1 MPAVPLGALMKKI
14 LGGLA
19 AFLLLLAAILV
30 VHASTLRSRQI
41 EARPVT
47 DLQVDARAAAEHL
60 AAALRFRT
68 VSRPDGQP
76 AEPAQMAGLDG
87 YLDQSFPRVH
97 AALSREVVNGYSL
110 LYTWRGT
117 DPALAPVLLLSHL
130 DVVPPETAGGRGWTV
145 PPFSGRI
152 AGGWIWGRGALDDKM
167 GVVGALEAAEL
178 LLARGYR
185 PRRTVLLAFGHDEE
199 VGGHRGAAAIAE
211 LLRRRGVKPELVL
224 DEGGLIGE
232 RLVPGLAAPVA
243 LIGTAEKGYL
253 SLELAVRAPGGHSS
267 MPPPHTA
274 IGILAAALAR
284 LESHPM
290 RARIAGA
297 TAESYAFL
305 GPELPFGPR
314 VFLGNLWLF
323 EPLAVRVLEASPASN
338 ATLRTTTAVTIIQA
352 GVKDNVLPP
361 EARAVVNFRI
371 LPGDSIAAV
380 EAHVRRTIA
389 DRRVQVSR
397 YGTTATEPSAE
408 SPTAA
413 PGFQLLART
422 VREVA
427 PGVVV
432 APNLLSG
439 ATDSRHYATV
449 LGVLPYR
456 FVPMRLGAA
465 DLARIHGTDERLG
478 VANFAEIVRFYAQLL
493 RNGAS

>member
-1 MPAVPLGALMKKI
+1 MKKVVS
-14 LGGLA
+14 GLA
-19 AFLLLLAAILV
+19 AVLLLLAAIV
-30 VHASTLRSRQI
+30 TVRASMLRSRQV

-47 DLQVDARAAAEHL
+47 DLQVDAPAAAERL

-68 VSRPDGQP
+68 VSRPDGLP
-76 AEPAQMAGLDG
+76 AEPDQMAGLDQ
-87 YLDQSFPRVH
+87 YLDRSFPRVH
-97 AALSREVVNGYSL
+97 AALSRELVNGYSL

-117 DPALAPVLLLSHL
+117 DPALPPILLLSHL
-130 DVVPPETAGGRGWTV
+130 DVVPPETSGGHGWTV

-152 AGGWIWGRGALDDKM
+152 VGGWIWGRGALDDKM

-199 VGGHRGAAAIAE
+199 VGGYRGAAALAA
-211 LLRRRGVKPELVL
+211 LLRRRGVKPELLL

-232 RLVPGLAAPVA
+232 RLIPGLAAPAA

-253 SLELAVRAPGGHSS
+253 SLEIVVRAPGGHSS

-274 IGILAAALAR
+274 IGILAVALAR
-284 LESHPM
+284 LESRPM
-290 RARIAGA
+290 PARIAGA

-305 GPELPFGPR
+305 APELPFGPR
-314 VFLGNLWLF
+314 AFLGNLWLF
-323 EPLAVRVLEASPASN
+323 RPLAVRVLAASPASN
-338 ATLRTTTAVTIIQA
+338 ATLRTTTAITIVQA

-380 EAHVRRTIA
+380 EAYVRRAIA
-389 DRRVQVSR
+389 DRRVVVGR
-397 YGTTATEPSAE
+397 YGNTATEPSAE

-439 ATDSRHYATV
+439 ATDSRHYATL

-465 DLARIHGTDERLG
+465 DLARLHGTDERLG

-493 RNGAS
+493 RNAAS

>member
-1 MPAVPLGALMKKI
+1 MKKI

-19 AFLLLLAAILV
+19 AFLLFLAVIV
-30 VHASTLRSRQI
+30 TVRASMLRSRQVA
-41 EARPVT
+41 ARPVT

-68 VSRPDGQP
+68 VSRPDGLP
-76 AEPAQMAGLDG
+76 AEPDQMAGLDA
-87 YLDQSFPRVH
+87 YLDQAFPRVH
-97 AALSREVVNGYSL
+97 AALSREIVNGYSL

-117 DPALAPVLLLSHL
+117 DPALPPVLLLSHL
-130 DVVPPETAGGRGWTV
+130 DVVPPESAGGRGWTV

-167 GVVGALEAAEL
+167 GVVGALEAVEL

-185 PRRTVLLAFGHDEE
+185 PRRSVLLAFGHDEE
-199 VGGHRGAAAIAE
+199 VGGHRGAAVVAA
-211 LLRRRGVKPELVL
+211 LLRRRGVKPELLL

-232 RLVPGLAAPVA
+232 RLIPGLAAPAA

-284 LESHPM
+284 LESQPM
-290 RARIAGA
+290 PARIAGA

-305 GPELPFGPR
+305 APELPFGPR
-314 VFLGNLWLF
+314 AFLGNLWLF
-323 EPLAVRVLEASPASN
+323 RPLAVRILESSPASN

-352 GVKDNVLPP
+352 GVKDNVLPS

-380 EAHVRRTIA
+380 EAHVRRAIA

-397 YGTTATEPSAE
+397 YGTTATEPSGQ

-439 ATDSRHYATV
+439 ATDSRHYATI

-478 VANFAEIVRFYAQLL
+478 IANFAEIVRFYAQLL

>member
-1 MPAVPLGALMKKI
+1 MKKI

-30 VHASTLRSRQI
+30 VHASMLRSRQV

-68 VSRPDGQP
+68 VSRPDGLP

-110 LYTWRGT
+110 LYTWRGA
-117 DPALAPVLLLSHL
+117 DPALAPVLLLSH
-130 DVVPPETAGGRGWTV
+130 
-145 PPFSGRI
+145 
-152 AGGWIWGRGALDDKM
+152 
-167 GVVGALEAAEL
+167 
-178 LLARGYR
+178 
-185 PRRTVLLAFGHDEE
+185 
-199 VGGHRGAAAIAE
+199 
-211 LLRRRGVKPELVL
+211 
-224 DEGGLIGE
+224 
-232 RLVPGLAAPVA
+232 
-243 LIGTAEKGYL
+243 
-253 SLELAVRAPGGHSS
+253 
-267 MPPPHTA
+267 
-274 IGILAAALAR
+274 
-284 LESHPM
+284 
-290 RARIAGA
+290 IAGA

-305 GPELPFGPR
+305 APELPFGPR

-371 LPGDSIAAV
+371 LPGDSIDAV

-389 DRRVQVSR
+389 DRRVLANR
-397 YGTTATEPSAE
+397 YGPTASEPSAE

-422 VREVA
+422 LREVA

-449 LGVLPYR
+449 LGILPYR